1 LYSVCI
7 FLYSGKNRIDLNTLR
22 AFSPIDVPQVIYR
35 ILRYDQYTVV
45 YKPVKTYPVH
55 VEPAALDYSD
65 NERFLII
72 TSEGER
78 KSSWGEIRRYLA
90 ATELKPG
97 KDLKIFMGILYHNPM
112 EDGRLEIKI
121 YDERIHTAL
130 SFPLIVR
137 NTIDFETGRAFI
149 LGTFRKGLNV
159 PEGRKTVF
167 IEVEAYTSFQ

>member
-22 AFSPIDVPQVIYR
+22 AFSPIGVPQVIYR
-35 ILRYDQYTVV
+35 ILRYDRYTVV
-45 YKPVKTYPVH
+45 YKTVKTYPVY

-90 ATELKPG
+90 ATE
-97 KDLKIFMGILYHNPM
+97 YHNPM

-149 LGTFRKGLNV
+149 LGTFRKDLNV